1 MPKRSRGRDALHRV
15 VKACSRT
22 EGKAVQQVRTG
33 GDEFAMT
40 RGRAHRKE
48 IFGVALHPWD
58 CTVSAAPART
68 IPG

>member
-1 MPKRSRGRDALHRV
+1 
-15 VKACSRT
+15 
-22 EGKAVQQVRTG
+22 VRTG